1 MITGNK
7 TLSGNK
13 VLITQSGTLAGS
25 QSFVE
30 QPQHGAAM
38 QAVWNSV
45 VLSGHAPPE
54 HPHWKVWRLRFAW
67 KQVQVRWFFSG
78 NTGQIRFFH
87 ALCGQGRQVK
97 QPSQLVRSAFWKAPG
112 SRVR

>member
-13 VLITQSGTLAGS
+13 VLITQSGTLPVAIALLNNRNMERTAGS
-25 QSFVE
+25 LEFR
-30 QPQHGAAM
+30 GAQWTCTSRTSALESMEIEIRMETSPGAM
-38 QAVWNSV
+38 IS
-45 VLSGHAPPE
+45 
-54 HPHWKVWRLRFAW
+54 
-67 KQVQVRWFFSG
+67 SG

-112 SRVR
+112 ARVR